1 MANLNIGGQ
10 SDDAFYRYKMPKLI
24 SKIEG
29 KGNGIKTVIPNM
41 SDIAKALNRPST
53 YPTKYFGC
61 ELGAQVKCDE
71 KTDRYI
77 VNGAHDAPKLQQLL
91 NGFIQKFV
99 LCPSCGNPETDIIV
113 DKSSTIQ
120 MQCNACGRRNKG
132 ENIHKL
138 ATFIVKN
145 PPVNSAYGRKGKAEK
160 AEKGGKGS
168 KDGKK
173 NGGTSTPPE
182 EEEED
187 QDDDFTKKLNED
199 AAGIPD
205 ADHYESALG
214 DDWSVDTSAK
224 GTATRM
230 KELEGNVK
238 TQLTLDD
245 DEDEDEDGENP
256 YEVFGDFLEETPKA
270 TDNEILEKATELNI
284 MGKSRTVTVL
294 VQCIFT
300 DNMDREVKVR
310 TPLLRKKKISE
321 KHQKALLGGME
332 RIMITSAHTKTL
344 MRMAPLI
351 LKAFYDNDVLEEEVI
366 LKWGEKPSKKY
377 VSRDEAKE
385 IRTRVGPFLK
395 WLAEAE
401 EDSDEDSDEE

>member
-41 SDIAKALNRPST
+41 SDIARALSRPST

-120 MQCNACGRRNKG
+120 MYCNACGRRNKG

-138 ATFIVKN
+138 ATYIVKN
-145 PPVNSAYGRKGKAEK
+145 PPVNSAYGKKGKADK
-160 AEKGGKGS
+160 ADKKS
-168 KDGKK
+168 KK
-173 NGGTSTPPE
+173 NGSATPPE
-182 EEEED
+182 EEEEG
-187 QDDDFTKKLNED
+187 QEDDFTKKIKEE
-199 AAGIPD
+199 AAAIPD
-205 ADHYESALG
+205 ADNYKSALG
-214 DDWSVDTSAK
+214 DDWTLDTSAE
-224 GTATRM
+224 GAAARM

-238 TQLTLDD
+238 TQMTLDD
-245 DEDEDEDGENP
+245 DDEDEDGENP
-256 YEVFGDFLEETPKA
+256 YEIFGVYLEENPKA
-270 TDNEILEKATELNI
+270 SDADILEKADELAI
-284 MGKSRTVTVL
+284 VAKSGAVTVL

-300 DNMDREVKVR
+300 EEMAREVKTR
-310 TPLLRKKKISE
+310 APLLRKFVTSE
-321 KHQKALLGGME
+321 KNQKALLGGME
-332 RIMITSAHTKTL
+332 RVLITSKTL
-344 MRMAPLI
+344 MLKAPLI
-351 LKAFYDNDVLEEEVI
+351 LKAFYDNDILEEDVI
-366 LKWGEKPSKKY
+366 LKWGEKPTKKY

-385 IRTRVGPFLK
+385 VRARVEPFLR

-401 EDSDEDSDEE
+401 EDSEEDSDEE

>member
-41 SDIAKALNRPST
+41 SDIARALSRPST

-77 VNGAHDAPKLQQLL
+77 VNGAHDAAKLQQLL

-113 DKSSTIQ
+113 DKTSTI
-120 MQCNACGRRNKG
+120 MMYCNACGRRNKG
-132 ENIHKL
+132 ENVHKL
-138 ATFIVKN
+138 ATYIVKN
-145 PPVNSAYGRKGKAEK
+145 PPVNSAYGKKGKGEK
-160 AEKGGKGS
+160 ADKKS
-168 KDGKK
+168 KK
-173 NGGTSTPPE
+173 NGTSTPPE

-187 QDDDFTKKLNED
+187 QDDDFTKKIKEE
-199 AAGIPD
+199 AAAIPD
-205 ADHYESALG
+205 ADHYKSALG
-214 DDWSVDTSAK
+214 DDWSVDTSAE
-224 GTATRM
+224 GTAARM

-245 DEDEDEDGENP
+245 DDEEEDGENP
-256 YEVFGDFLEETPKA
+256 YELFGIYLEENPKA
-270 TDNEILEKATELNI
+270 TDAEIMEKANELNI
-284 MGKSRTVTVL
+284 VAKSRAVTVL

-300 DNMDREVKVR
+300 DDMAREIKTR
-310 TPLLRKKKISE
+310 SSLLRKFVVNE
-321 KHQKALLGGME
+321 KNQKALLGGME
-332 RIMITSAHTKTL
+332 RVLVTSKTL
-344 MRMAPLI
+344 MLKAPLI
-351 LKAFYDNDVLEEEVI
+351 LKAFYDNDILEEDVI
-366 LKWGEKPSKKY
+366 LKWGEKPTKKY
-377 VSRDEAKE
+377 VSREEAKDV
-385 IRTRVGPFLK
+385 RTRVEPFLR

-401 EDSDEDSDEE
+401 SEEDSEEEDE

>member
-10 SDDAFYRYKMPKLI
+10 SDDAFYRYKMPRLV

-41 SDIAKALNRPST
+41 SDIARALSRPST

-77 VNGAHDAPKLQQLL
+77 VNGAHDAAKLQQLL

-113 DKSSTIQ
+113 DKTSTIQ
-120 MQCNACGRRNKG
+120 MYCNACGRRNKG
-132 ENIHKL
+132 ENVHKL
-138 ATFIVKN
+138 ATYIVKN
-145 PPVNSAYGRKGKAEK
+145 PPVNSAYGKKSKADK
-160 AEKGGKGS
+160 ADKKS
-168 KDGKK
+168 KK
-173 NGGTSTPPE
+173 NGATTPPE
-182 EEEED
+182 EDEED
-187 QDDDFTKKLNED
+187 RDDDFTKKIKEE
-199 AAGIPD
+199 AAAIPD
-205 ADHYESALG
+205 ADHYQSALG
-214 DDWSVDTSAK
+214 DGWSVDTSAE
-224 GTATRM
+224 GAAARM

-245 DEDEDEDGENP
+245 DDEDVDGENP
-256 YEVFGDFLEETPKA
+256 YELFGIYLEENPKA
-270 TDNEILEKATELNI
+270 TDDQILEKAAELNI
-284 MGKSRTVTVL
+284 TTKSRAATVL

-300 DNMDREVKVR
+300 DDMAREIKTR
-310 TPLLRKKKISE
+310 ASLLQKFVVNE
-321 KHQKALLGGME
+321 KNQKAVLGGLE
-332 RIMITSAHTKTL
+332 RVLVSSDVL
-344 MRMAPLI
+344 MRKAPLV
-351 LKAFYDNDVLEEEVI
+351 LQAFYDNDILEEDVI

-377 VSRDEAKE
+377 VTRDESKE
-385 IRTRVGPFLK
+385 VRTRVEPFLR

-401 EDSDEDSDEE
+401 SEDSDEDSDEE

>member
-10 SDDAFYRYKMPKLI
+10 SDDAFYRYKMPKLV

-41 SDIAKALNRPST
+41 SDIARALSRPST

-77 VNGAHDAPKLQQLL
+77 VNGAHDAAKLQQLL

-113 DKSSTIQ
+113 DKTSTIQ
-120 MQCNACGRRNKG
+120 MYCNACGRRNKG

-138 ATFIVKN
+138 ATYIVKN
-145 PPVNSAYGRKGKAEK
+145 PPVNSAYGKKGKGDK
-160 AEKGGKGS
+160 ADKADKKS
-168 KDGKK
+168 KK
-173 NGGTSTPPE
+173 NGATTPPE

-187 QDDDFTKKLNED
+187 QDDDFTKKIKEE
-199 AAGIPD
+199 AAAIPD
-205 ADHYESALG
+205 ADNYKSALG
-214 DDWSVDTSAK
+214 DDWSVDTSAE
-224 GTATRM
+224 GAAARM
-230 KELEGNVK
+230 RELEGSVK
-238 TQLTLDD
+238 TQMTLNDDD
-245 DEDEDEDGENP
+245 DEYDDGENP
-256 YEVFGDFLEETPKA
+256 YELFGIFLEENPKA
-270 TDNEILEKATELNI
+270 ADAEILEKAGELNI
-284 MGKSRTVTVL
+284 TTKSRAVTVL

-300 DNMDREVKVR
+300 DDMAREVKTR
-310 TPLLRKKKISE
+310 SSLLRKFVVNE
-321 KHQKALLGGME
+321 KNQKALLGGME
-332 RIMITSAHTKTL
+332 RVLITSKTL
-344 MRMAPLI
+344 MLKAPLI
-351 LKAFYDNDVLEEEVI
+351 LKAFYDNDILEEDVI

-377 VSRDEAKE
+377 VTRDEAKE
-385 IRTRVGPFLK
+385 VRTRVEPFLR

-401 EDSDEDSDEE
+401 SEEDSDEESDEE

>member
-10 SDDAFYRYKMPKLI
+10 SDDAFYRYKMPRLV

-41 SDIAKALNRPST
+41 SDIARALSRPST

-77 VNGAHDAPKLQQLL
+77 VNGAHDAAKLQQLL

-113 DKSSTIQ
+113 DKTNTIQ
-120 MQCNACGRRNKG
+120 MYCNACGRRNKG

-145 PPVNSAYGRKGKAEK
+145 PPVNSAYGKKGKGDK
-160 AEKGGKGS
+160 ADKADK
-168 KDGKK
+168 KGKK
-173 NGGTSTPPE
+173 NGTATPPE

-187 QDDDFTKKLNED
+187 QDDDFTKKIKEE
-199 AAGIPD
+199 AAAIPD
-205 ADHYESALG
+205 ADNYKSALG
-214 DDWSVDTSAK
+214 DDWSVDTSAE
-224 GTATRM
+224 GAAARM
-230 KELEGNVK
+230 RELEGSVK

-245 DEDEDEDGENP
+245 DEDDEDNGENP
-256 YEVFGDFLEETPKA
+256 YEQFGIYLEENPKA
-270 TDNEILEKATELNI
+270 TDAEILEMAEELGI
-284 MGKSRTVTVL
+284 TTKSRAVTVL

-300 DNMDREVKVR
+300 DDMAREIKTR
-310 TPLLRKKKISE
+310 SRLLQKFVVNE
-321 KHQKALLGGME
+321 KNQKALLGGME
-332 RIMITSAHTKTL
+332 RVLITSKTL
-344 MRMAPLI
+344 MLKAPLI
-351 LKAFYDNDVLEEEVI
+351 LKAFYDNDILEEDII

-385 IRTRVGPFLK
+385 VRTRVEPFLR
-395 WLAEAE
+395 WLAEADE
-401 EDSDEDSDEE
+401 EDSDEESD

>member
-10 SDDAFYRYKMPKLI
+10 SDDAFYRYKMPKLV

-41 SDIAKALNRPST
+41 SDIARALCRPTT

-77 VNGAHDAPKLQQLL
+77 VNGAHDAAKLQQLL

-120 MQCNACGRRNKG
+120 MYCNACGRRNKG

-138 ATFIVKN
+138 ATYIVKN
-145 PPVNSAYGRKGKAEK
+145 PPVNSAYGKKGKGDK
-160 AEKGGKGS
+160 ADKKS
-168 KDGKK
+168 KK
-173 NGGTSTPPE
+173 NGTSSPVE

-187 QDDDFTKKLNED
+187 KDDDFTKKIKEE
-199 AAGIPD
+199 AAAIPD
-205 ADHYESALG
+205 ADNYQSALG
-214 DDWSVDTSAK
+214 DDWSVDTSAE
-224 GTATRM
+224 GAAARM
-230 KELEGNVK
+230 RELEGSVK
-238 TQLTLDD
+238 TQMTLDD
-245 DEDEDEDGENP
+245 DDDENDDGENP
-256 YEVFGDFLEETPKA
+256 YELFGIYLEENSKA
-270 TDNEILEKATELNI
+270 SDADILAKADEL
-284 MGKSRTVTVL
+284 GVTTKSRAVTVL

-300 DNMDREVKVR
+300 DDMAREVKTR
-310 TPLLRKKKISE
+310 TPLLRKFVINE
-321 KHQKALLGGME
+321 KNQKALLGGME
-332 RIMITSAHTKTL
+332 RVLITSKTL
-344 MRMAPLI
+344 MMKAPLI
-351 LKAFYDNDVLEEEVI
+351 LKAFYDNDILEEEVI

-377 VSRDEAKE
+377 VSRDEAKDV
-385 IRTRVGPFLK
+385 RTRVEPFLR

-401 EDSDEDSDEE
+401 EDDSDEDSDEE

>member
-10 SDDAFYRYKMPKLI
+10 SDDAFYRYKMPRLV

-41 SDIAKALNRPST
+41 SDIARALSRPST

-77 VNGAHDAPKLQQLL
+77 VNGAHDAAKLQQLL

-113 DKSSTIQ
+113 DKTSTIQ
-120 MQCNACGRRNKG
+120 MYCNACGRRNKG

-138 ATFIVKN
+138 ATYIVKN
-145 PPVNSAYGRKGKAEK
+145 PPVNSAYGKKGKGDK
-160 AEKGGKGS
+160 ADRKS
-168 KDGKK
+168 KK
-173 NGGTSTPPE
+173 NGAATPPE

-187 QDDDFTKKLNED
+187 QDDLFTKKIKEE
-199 AAGIPD
+199 AAAIPD
-205 ADHYESALG
+205 ADNYKSALG
-214 DDWSVDTSAK
+214 DDWSVDTSAE
-224 GTATRM
+224 GAAARM
-230 KELEGNVK
+230 RELEGSVK
-238 TQLTLDD
+238 TQMTLDD
-245 DEDEDEDGENP
+245 DEDDEDNGENP
-256 YEVFGDFLEETPKA
+256 YEQFGIYLEDNPKA
-270 TDNEILEKATELNI
+270 TDAEILEIAEELGI
-284 MGKSRTVTVL
+284 IAKSRAVTVL

-300 DNMDREVKVR
+300 DDMAREIKTR
-310 TPLLRKKKISE
+310 SKLLQKFVTSE
-321 KHQKALLGGME
+321 KNQKALLGGME
-332 RIMITSAHTKTL
+332 RALIASKTL
-344 MRMAPLI
+344 MLKATFV
-351 LKAFYDNDVLEEEVI
+351 LKAFYDNDIIEEDII

-385 IRTRVGPFLK
+385 VRARVEPFLR
-395 WLAEAE
+395 WLAEA
-401 EDSDEDSDEE
+401 DEEESEESD

>member
-29 KGNGIKTVIPNM
+29 KGNGIKTVVPNM
-41 SDIAKALNRPST
+41 SDIARALNRPTT

-71 KTDRYI
+71 KADRYI
-77 VNGAHDAPKLQQLL
+77 VNGAHDAEKLQQLL

-120 MQCNACGRRNKG
+120 MYCNACGRRNKG
-132 ENIHKL
+132 DNVHKL

-145 PPVNSAYGRKGKAEK
+145 PPVNNAYGKKGKADK
-160 AEKGGKGS
+160 AGKDKKS
-168 KDGKK
+168 KKDKSGA
-173 NGGTSTPPE
+173 STPPE
-182 EEEED
+182 EEEEE
-187 QDDDFTKKLNED
+187 QEDDITKQINEE
-199 AAGIPD
+199 AAAIPD
-205 ADHYESALG
+205 ADHYQSALG
-214 DDWSVDTSAK
+214 DGWSVDTSAE
-224 GTATRM
+224 GTAARM
-230 KELEGNVK
+230 KELEGNVQ

-245 DEDEDEDGENP
+245 EDHEDDENP
-256 YEVFGDFLEETPKA
+256 LELFGEFLEENPKA
-270 TDNEILEKATELNI
+270 SDAEILEKATELNI
-284 MGKSRTVTVL
+284 MAKSRALTVL

-300 DNMDREVKVR
+300 EDMSREVKKR
-310 TPLLRKKKISE
+310 APLLRKFGNTE

-332 RIMITSAHTKTL
+332 RIMVNPKYTKAL
-344 MRMAPLI
+344 MLKAPLI
-351 LKAFYDNDVLEEEVI
+351 LQAFYESDLLEEEII

-385 IRTRVGPFLK
+385 IRARVEPFLK

-401 EDSDEDSDEE
+401 EESDEESD

>member
-10 SDDAFYRYKMPKLI
+10 SDDAFYRYKMPKLV

-41 SDIAKALNRPST
+41 SDIARALCRPST

-77 VNGAHDAPKLQQLL
+77 VNGAHDAAKLQQLL

-120 MQCNACGRRNKG
+120 MYCNACGRRNKG

-138 ATFIVKN
+138 ATYIVKN
-145 PPVNSAYGRKGKAEK
+145 PPVNSAYGKKGKGDK
-160 AEKGGKGS
+160 ADKKS
-168 KDGKK
+168 KK
-173 NGGTSTPPE
+173 NGASTPVE

-187 QDDDFTKKLNED
+187 KDDDFTKKIKEE
-199 AAGIPD
+199 AAAIPD
-205 ADHYESALG
+205 ADNYQSALG
-214 DDWSVDTSAK
+214 DDWSVDTSAE
-224 GTATRM
+224 GAAARM
-230 KELEGNVK
+230 RELEGSVK
-238 TQLTLDD
+238 TQMTLDD
-245 DEDEDEDGENP
+245 DEDENGDGENP
-256 YEVFGDFLEETPKA
+256 YELFGIYLEENPKA
-270 TDNEILEKATELNI
+270 TDADILAKADEL
-284 MGKSRTVTVL
+284 GVTTKSRAVTVL

-300 DNMDREVKVR
+300 DDMAREVKTR
-310 TPLLRKKKISE
+310 TPLLRKFVINE
-321 KHQKALLGGME
+321 KNQKALLGGME
-332 RIMITSAHTKTL
+332 RVLITSKTL
-344 MRMAPLI
+344 MMKAPLI
-351 LKAFYDNDVLEEEVI
+351 LKAFYDNDILEEEVI

-377 VSRDEAKE
+377 VSRDEAKD
-385 IRTRVGPFLK
+385 IRTRVEPFLR

-401 EDSDEDSDEE
+401 EDDSEEDSDEE

>member
-10 SDDAFYRYKMPKLI
+10 SDDAFYRYKMPRLV

-41 SDIAKALNRPST
+41 SDIARALSRPST

-77 VNGAHDAPKLQQLL
+77 VNGAHDAAKLQQLL

-113 DKSSTIQ
+113 DKTNTIQ
-120 MQCNACGRRNKG
+120 MYCNACGRRNKG

-145 PPVNSAYGRKGKAEK
+145 PPVNSAYGKKGKGDK
-160 AEKGGKGS
+160 ADKADK
-168 KDGKK
+168 KGKK
-173 NGGTSTPPE
+173 NGIATPPE

-187 QDDDFTKKLNED
+187 QDDDFTKKIKEE
-199 AAGIPD
+199 AAAIPD
-205 ADHYESALG
+205 ADNYKSALG
-214 DDWSVDTSAK
+214 DDWSVDTSAE
-224 GTATRM
+224 GAAARM
-230 KELEGNVK
+230 RELEGSVK

-245 DEDEDEDGENP
+245 DEDDEDNGENP
-256 YEVFGDFLEETPKA
+256 YEQFGIYLEENPKA
-270 TDNEILEKATELNI
+270 TDAEILEMAEELGI
-284 MGKSRTVTVL
+284 TTKSRAVTVL

-300 DNMDREVKVR
+300 DDMAREIKTR
-310 TPLLRKKKISE
+310 SRLLQKFVVNE
-321 KHQKALLGGME
+321 KNQKALLGGME
-332 RIMITSAHTKTL
+332 RVLITSKTL
-344 MRMAPLI
+344 MLKAPLI
-351 LKAFYDNDVLEEEVI
+351 LKAFYDNDILEEDII

-385 IRTRVGPFLK
+385 VRTRVEPFLR
-395 WLAEAE
+395 WLAEADE
-401 EDSDEDSDEE
+401 EDSDEESD